1 MHYIASLDVG
11 AGLVLPPFGPPGA
24 AQGRGASSEDLLGRG
39 ERLDSLV
46 ARSDALAVRSQALR
60 TTAKDVRAGAAQQA
74 AQRRGGGGA
83 CGGGAAP
90 ALLLALFGCVGM
102 AYFIL
107 RVG

>member
-1 MHYIASLDVG
+1 MDVG

-46 ARSDALAVRSQALR
+46 ARSDALAVRSQDLCGA
-60 TTAKDVRAGAAQQA
+60 AKDARAGAAQLA
-74 AQRRGGGGA
+74 AQRRGGAATGA

-90 ALLLALFGCVGM
+90 ATLLLVLFGCVGM

-107 RVG
+107 RVE